1 MLCMAKY
8 DKKVDLKSLLLA
20 SMIVFFCFLLNDNI
34 VEIGDVPVDLA
45 YIAIE
50 L

>member
-8 DKKVDLKSLLLA
+8 DKKVDLKSLLLV
-20 SMIVFFCFLLNDNI
+20 SMIVFCFLPNDNI
-34 VEIGDVPVDLA
+34 VEIGDVPVDLV